1 MEAIKQLARERMKG
15 KCRVCPVC
23 DGRVCSGE
31 VPGMGGGGTGSS
43 FRANIESLAKVK
55 LAMRCLHDAAMPDTS
70 TEVLGLKLSMPVMAA
85 PIGGVAFNMGG
96 PDYNPVDE
104 ARYAEAVIAGSKKA
118 GVIGCGGDGVPPVI
132 SESTFAS
139 IRNADGWGIPFIK
152 PWESEELWSKLE
164 AATASGCP
172 VVGID
177 VDAAGLVTLRLM
189 GRPVA
194 PTSPARLAE
203 IARFLHLRGV
213 KLMIKGVMT
222 VADAKIA
229 AEAGVDAIVVSNH
242 GGRVLDGTPGGADV
256 LPAIAEAVG
265 DKIAVLVDG
274 GIRSGTDVL
283 KCLALGAKAVLIGRP
298 VSVAAIGGESEG
310 VAKYFGMIKGQLTS
324 AMALTGCAT
333 VADINKDVIA

>member
-55 LAMRCLHDAAMPDTS
+55 LAMRCLHSAAMPDTS
-70 TEVLGLKLSMPVMAA
+70 TEVLGLKLSLPVMAA
-85 PIGGVAFNMGG
+85 PIGGVAFNLGG
-96 PDYNPVDE
+96 PEQNPVDE
-104 ARYAEAVIAGSKKA
+104 AKYVEAVIAGCKQA

-132 SESTFAS
+132 SDSTFAS
-139 IRNADGWGIPFIK
+139 IRNAEGWGIPFIK
-152 PWESEELWSKLE
+152 PWEGEEVWTKLE
-164 AATASGCP
+164 AAIATGCP
-172 VVGID
+172 VVGMD

-194 PTSPARLAE
+194 PTSPEKLAE
-203 IARFLHLRGV
+203 LAKFVHDRGA
-213 KLMIKGVMT
+213 KFMIKGVMT

-229 AEAGVDAIVVSNH
+229 ADAGVDAIVVSNH
-242 GGRVLDGTPGGADV
+242 GGRVLDFTPGGADV

-265 DKIAVLVDG
+265 DKIVVLVDG
-274 GIRSGTDVL
+274 GIRSGVDVL

-298 VSVAAIGGESEG
+298 VSVAAIGGETEG
-310 VAKYFGMIKGQLTS
+310 VVKYLNQIKGQLTS

-333 VADINKDVIA
+333 VADISRDILA

>member
-31 VPGMGGGGTGSS
+31 VPGMGGGGSGSS
-43 FRANIESLAKVK
+43 FRANVEALAKVK

-70 TEVLGLKLSMPVMAA
+70 AEVLGLKLAMPVMAA
-85 PIGGVAFNMGG
+85 PIAGVAFNLGG
-96 PDYNPVDE
+96 PEQNPIDE
-104 ARYAEAVIAGSKKA
+104 ARYAEIVMAGCKQA

-132 SESTFAS
+132 IGSTVAA
-139 IRNADGWGIPFIK
+139 IRNAEGWGIPFVK
-152 PWESEELWSKLE
+152 PWEGDDLWAKLE
-164 AATASGCP
+164 EAVASGCP
-172 VVGID
+172 VLGID

-203 IARFLHLRGV
+203 IAKFLHERGV
-213 KLMIKGVMT
+213 KFMIKGVIT

-265 DKIAVLVDG
+265 DKIEVLVDG

-298 VSVAAIGGESEG
+298 VSVAAIGGEAEG

-333 VADINKDVIA
+333 VADISKEILA